1 MFIEYVIQYLIDRNL
16 RRAFVQHL
24 CISLFT
30 GKVIYFCV
38 YASYPLLIEFALASE
53 DCVAACREQN
63 VVVKRW
69 DKYFATPLEELWAEV
84 YA

>member
-1 MFIEYVIQYLIDRNL
+1 MLFVEHKVQNLIYCNL
-16 RRAFVQHL
+16 WSAFVKHL

-38 YASYPLLIEFALASE
+38 YASYPLLIEFALAGE

-69 DKYFATPLEELWAEV
+69 DK
-84 YA
+84 